1 MCDRSARLTVEC
13 AQADCVRVAA
23 QGAWFSFRYEF
34 TADAVRI
41 QVCSQESG
49 TFSLPII
56 ADRAARVA
64 GQEGEVRIGGL
75 RVRADGAIFWPNG
88 KSGRQYSQVGGFE
101 YVRAAFPLAPG
112 ETRCAEL
119 VCADE

>member
-1 MCDRSARLTVEC
+1 M
-13 AQADCVRVAA
+13 
-23 QGAWFSFRYEF
+23 
-34 TADAVRI
+34 
-41 QVCSQESG
+41 CSQEGG

-56 ADRAARVA
+56 ADRATRVA

-75 RVRADGAIFWPNG
+75 RVRADGALFWPNG

-112 ETRCAEL
+112 ETRQVEL